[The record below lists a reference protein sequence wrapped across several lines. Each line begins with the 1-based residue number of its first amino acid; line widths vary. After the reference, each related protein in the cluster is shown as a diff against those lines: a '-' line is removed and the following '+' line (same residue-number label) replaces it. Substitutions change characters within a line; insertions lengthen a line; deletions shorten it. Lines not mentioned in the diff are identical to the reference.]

1 MLIRIDLVAGEPERQ
16 ITVST
21 TVEVNPTLGDSRWQA
36 LLVDS
41 ITGQAH
47 EGARRLRD
55 EIIAQRA
62 LPSGGFVPLAAV
74 VPAVDT
80 TR

>member
-1 MLIRIDLVAGEPERQ
+1 VVIRIDLVAGDPERQ

-21 TVEVNPTLGDSRWQA
+21 TLEINPTPGDSRWQA

-41 ITGQAH
+41 VTSQAH

-55 EIIAQRA
+55 QLIAQRA
-62 LPSGGFVPLAAV
+62 LPAGGFVPLAPL
-74 VPAVDT
+74 VPTVDS

>member
-1 MLIRIDLVAGEPERQ
+1 MVIRIDLVAEDADRQ

-21 TVEVNPTLGDSRWQA
+21 TVEINPTPGDSRWQG

-41 ITGQAH
+41 ITGQAN

-55 EIIAQRA
+55 QLIAQRA
-62 LPSGGFVPLAAV
+62 LPSSGFVPLAAV
-74 VPAVDT
+74 VKPIDVE
-80 TR
+80 R

>member
-1 MLIRIDLVAGEPERQ
+1 MVIRIDLVAGEPERQ

-21 TVEVNPTLGDSRWQA
+21 TVEINPTPGDSRWQG
-36 LLVDS
+36 LLVDAV
-41 ITGQAH
+41 TGQAH

-55 EIIAQRA
+55 QLIAQRA

-74 VPAVDT
+74 VPPVDVA
-80 TR
+80 R

>member
-1 MLIRIDLVAGEPERQ
+1 VVIRIDLVAGEPDRQ

-21 TVEVNPTLGDSRWQA
+21 TIEINPTPGDSRWQA
-36 LLVDS
+36 LLVDAV
-41 ITGQAH
+41 TGQAH

-55 EIIAQRA
+55 QLIAQRA

-74 VPAVDT
+74 VPAADVA
-80 TR
+80 R